1 MDLNS
6 LQDPMKHSLWK
17 LCNPDVLCSFIARE
31 KIMYPI
37 RSMHLPLL
45 YLEKIDPRVDERKVR
60 RTVYFLA
67 DCTCM

>member
-45 YLEKIDPRVDERKVR
+45 YIEKIRS
-60 RTVYFLA
+60 
-67 DCTCM
+67 